1 MIRSK
6 NGYYRRPSIELLSFL
21 ARETRQ
27 KAFFFC
33 ASSVLRCIHS
43 ELYTVYQ
50 YLGELLLQGAQ
61 RVAPVANGV
70 FLLLRHLGEA
80 FVSFEFIGK
89 KQRVIPKAALT

>member
-1 MIRSK
+1 MIRSE

-21 ARETRQ
+21 MRETRQ
-27 KAFFFC
+27 KAFFSC
-33 ASSVLRCIHS
+33 ASSVLRCMHS
-43 ELYTVYQ
+43 ELYTVYR
-50 YLGELLLQGAQ
+50 YLGEFLLQGAQ

-89 KQRVIPKAALT
+89 KQRVIPEAALA